1 MADHEQAADNV
12 TDWDGMEIGALVAA
26 QRDLMLGISAQVDR
40 LLQLA
45 PILRRRLKD
54 ELGLHTEIDYSQ
66 LSDALGKLAGATT
79 ARGPRGSRR
88 KQPKP
93 DRFLL
98 VYRES
103 GEPVMDAAGE
113 PIRFRTR
120 ARILRGPRYEA
131 LLGKSGVKKVMLV
144 DTHHDNQVV
153 TEHLTLGP
161 APGRA
166 R

>member
-1 MADHEQAADNV
+1 MAERDQLVGNAE
-12 TDWDGMEIGALVAA
+12 DWDTAEIGELVAA
-26 QRDLMLGISAQVDR
+26 QRDLMLGIGAQVDR
-40 LLQLA
+40 LLRLA
-45 PILRRRLKD
+45 PVLRRRLKD

-66 LSDALGKLAGATT
+66 LSDALGKLTGAST
-79 ARGPRGSRR
+79 ARAVRGSRR

-98 VYRES
+98 VYRDS
-103 GEPVMDAAGE
+103 GEPVIDAHGE
-113 PIRFRTR
+113 PVRFRTR
-120 ARILRGPRYEA
+120 AKILRGPRYEA

-144 DTHHDNQVV
+144 DSHNDNQVV
-153 TEHLTLGP
+153 TETLTLGP